1 MRTIIFALCVLTACT
16 DAPRPDAPLVR
27 LVTVK
32 SDPAH
37 SPAESRPEHIA
48 GALAWYELGFD
59 VELEDGTYPLTE
71 CQRRWYASDAP
82 DARACQL
89 TIGVILVDFLI
100 ERRGTSALAN
110 RDERSIALDTRLAG
124 YELEIAVAHEV
135 GHVLLDAPNED
146 HTASGIMSGRTTRMS
161 DDDRELACR
170 NIGIC
175 IE

>member
-1 MRTIIFALCVLTACT
+1 MRTIILFAFLFAACA
-16 DAPRPDAPLVR
+16 DAPRPDVPLVR

-48 GALAWYELGFD
+48 GALAWHELGFD

-71 CQRRWYASDAP
+71 CQRRWYASSAA
-82 DARACQL
+82 DARECQL
-89 TIGVILVDFLI
+89 TVGVILVDFLI
-100 ERRGTSALAN
+100 ERRGTSALSN
-110 RDERSIALDTRLAG
+110 RDERWIAIDTRLTG

-135 GHVLLDAPNED
+135 GHIVLDAPNED
-146 HTASGIMSGRTTRMS
+146 HTPTGIMSGRTARMS
-161 DDDRELACR
+161 DDDRDLACR

-175 IE
+175 I